1 MPRHYARAPIAEAVI
16 DLRIETPEGL
26 SVSVF
31 SELQRRLQDSFP
43 VRLPIRTIEMGFMNS
58 GDAEAEFHT
67 AQEEVGVRLQT
78 KSGDR
83 VLQAQ
88 LAGFTLSHMAPYTHW
103 EAFRTEAQSAW
114 SVFLE
119 ITGARRVTRCAV
131 RVINKIQLPDA
142 NVGQYTS
149 FTPSVPAG
157 PFGPV
162 KAFFMQLQ
170 LPLDHVLQGSQA
182 LVNVA
187 NAPQEHG
194 TTLVLDFDLFVARAM
209 DANSGEVWSIL
220 DTLSA
225 AKNEVFELSITDK
238 TREMIS

>member
-26 SVSVF
+26 SVGVF
-31 SELQRRLQDSFP
+31 SELQRRLQDHFP
-43 VRLPIRTIEMGFMNS
+43 VRLPIRSIEMGFVS
-58 GDAEAEFHT
+58 PGDAEAQFHT
-67 AQEEVGVRLQT
+67 AQEQVGVRLQT

-88 LAGFTLSHMAPYTHW
+88 LAGFTLSHMAPYTSW
-103 EAFRTEAQSAW
+103 EAFRAEAQAAW

-119 ITGARRVTRCAV
+119 TTGARRVTRCAV
-131 RVINKIQLPDA
+131 RVINKLQLPDG
-142 NVGQYTS
+142 NVGQYTTL
-149 FTPSVPAG
+149 TPNVPSG
-157 PFGPV
+157 PLGAM

-170 LPLDHVLQGSQA
+170 LPLDHVLHGGQA

-187 NAPQEHG
+187 SAPQENG
-194 TTLVLDFDLFVARAM
+194 AALVLDFDLFVTRAM
-209 DANSGEVWSIL
+209 DADSPEVWSIL

-225 AKNEVFELSITDK
+225 AKNEAFELSITDK
-238 TREMIS
+238 TREIIS

>member
-1 MPRHYARAPIAEAVI
+1 MHRHYARAPITEAVI

-26 SVSVF
+26 SVGVF
-31 SELQRRLQDSFP
+31 NELQGRLQDNFP
-43 VRLPIRTIEMGFMNS
+43 VRLPIRAIEMGFTNQV
-58 GDAEAEFHT
+58 DADAEFHT

-88 LAGFTLSHMAPYTHW
+88 LAGFTLSHLPPYTNW
-103 EAFRTEAQSAW
+103 EAFRTEAQAAW
-114 SVFLE
+114 RVFLE
-119 ITGARRVTRCAV
+119 TTGARHVTRCAV
-131 RVINKIQLPDA
+131 RVINKLQLPDA
-142 NVGQYTS
+142 NVREYTTL
-149 FTPSVPAG
+149 TPSVPSG
-157 PFGPV
+157 PLGAV

-170 LPLDHVLQGSQA
+170 LPLDHVLQGGQV

-187 NAPQEHG
+187 SAPQELG
-194 TTLVLDFDLFVARAM
+194 TALVLDFDLFVAKEV
-209 DANSGEVWSIL
+209 DANSPEVWSIL